1 MSYNKTYHAV
11 SDNGMAEVTVIGT
24 GDTIVRASYPIDLD
38 PHVAL
43 CYVLVCKSDVG
54 QLIGKAIH
62 NPECRGEIR
71 RYAQQMLDIC
81 NEVEKG
87 EWQC

>member
-11 SDNGMAEVTVIGT
+11 AQDGVAEVSVVGT
-24 GDTIVRASYPIDLD
+24 GDTIVRAAYPAHLN

-43 CYVLVCKSDVG
+43 CYVLVCKSEVG
-54 QLIGKAIH
+54 QVAGKAIH
-62 NPECRGEIR
+62 NPECRAAIR
-71 RYAQQMLDIC
+71 CYAQQMLDIC